1 VWIGSHAAIPF
12 WRECCQFRH
21 QATVLIEE
29 SFGLIAAHPPLKD
42 VQILTNLLVNALR
55 YTPAPGRVEVAVSR
69 EEAKVALRVTDS
81 GVGLTPE
88 QLAHIFE
95 RFYRVDKSRS
105 RAFGGSGI
113 GLTIAQSL
121 AQAMGGEIRAESA
134 GPGQGS
140 SFILTLPLAEK

>member
-1 VWIGSHAAIPF
+1 MADPA
-12 WRECCQFRH
+12 R
-21 QATVLIEE
+21 A
-29 SFGLIAAHPPLKD
+29 

-69 EEAKVALRVTDS
+69 EEDKVAFRITDS

-88 QLAHIFE
+88 ELAHIFE

-134 GPGQGS
+134 GSGQGS
-140 SFILTLPLAEK
+140 SFTLTLPQTNE